1 MLEGVSV
8 IAQCLP
14 FSQIP
19 HTTPLFADYLAGS
32 PKVMPFYSRPP
43 QFHTWLHDEAKKVA
57 YEPGRRARV
66 AAILE
71 RQNRTW
77 GASATAL
84 ANVEKLRAGALAAV
98 SGQQVG
104 LFGGPLMGLLKV
116 LTAVK
121 LAEDATAHGVPTVP
135 VFWLASED
143 HDLPEVDH
151 GSFLGGDHRLR
162 RVTAETLGSPG
173 APVGTIKLG
182 TATSALVD
190 EISALVGGGEVAE
203 FLKQSYKPG
212 ETLASAFAKL
222 YTRLFAEFG
231 VIFLDPADPELH
243 AVAEPLL
250 HSAIEQAP
258 ELNDALLARSKAL
271 TAAGYHEQVKV
282 TSSSTLLFTLRD
294 GARVPIHRLN
304 RSTDRFEIAGQ
315 EISRQD
321 LLRCIGEK
329 PAEFSPNA
337 LFRPV
342 VQDFLLP
349 TLVYS
354 GGPAETAYLAQSAVV
369 YERLLG
375 RITPLFPRFSATL
388 VEGKAASL
396 LARYGLSVADMF
408 AGEDDLRETLAKKA
422 LPAHLQAVF
431 RGAQAT
437 LAQQVGELRTALTHL
452 DPTLSD
458 AAERAGRKML
468 YQMERLKARAAR
480 AELQKSEVLARHAA
494 VLSAALYPHKGLAE
508 REIAGVYYLG
518 HYGLELLRGV
528 FEHIRLDCLDHQ
540 ILWV

>member
-19 HTTPLFADYLAGS
+19 HTTPLFADYLS
-32 PKVMPFYSRPP
+32 SSSKVMTFYSRPP
-43 QFHTWLHDEAKKVA
+43 KFRTWLHDEAKTVA

-66 AAILE
+66 AAVLE
-71 RQNRTW
+71 RQNHAW
-77 GASATAL
+77 GASSRTL

-121 LAEDATAHGVPTVP
+121 LAEDATAGGLSVVP

-143 HDLPEVDH
+143 HDLAEVDH
-151 GSFLGGDHRLR
+151 VSFLGGDHRLQK
-162 RVTAETLGSPG
+162 VTAETQVSPG
-173 APVGTIKLG
+173 APVGTIEFG
-182 TATSALVD
+182 ASTSALV
-190 EISALVGGGEVAE
+190 EQISALVGGGEVAE
-203 FLKQSYKPG
+203 FLKLSYQPG
-212 ETLASAFAKL
+212 ETLAGAFAKL
-222 YTRLFAEFG
+222 YTRLFADFG

-243 AVAEPLL
+243 AVAEPLF
-250 HSAIEQAP
+250 HSAIERAP
-258 ELNDALLARSKAL
+258 ELNDALLTRSKAL

-282 TSSSTLLFTLRD
+282 TSSSSLLFTLRD

-304 RSTDRFEIAGQ
+304 RSTDRFEVAGE
-315 EISRQD
+315 EISQQD
-321 LLRCIGEK
+321 LLRRISDK
-329 PAEFSPNA
+329 PADFSPNA

-388 VEGKAASL
+388 VEGKAANL
-396 LARYGLSVADMF
+396 LARYGLAVADTF
-408 AGEDDLRETLAKKA
+408 AGEDALRETLAKKA
-422 LPAHLQAVF
+422 LPVRLQAVF
-431 RGAQAT
+431 QTAQAAIT
-437 LAQQVGELRTALTHL
+437 QQVRELTTALTQL
-452 DPTLSD
+452 DPTLTDS
-458 AAERAGRKML
+458 AERAGRKMS
-468 YQMERLKARAAR
+468 YQVERLKARAGR
-480 AELQKSEVLARHAA
+480 AELRRSEVLARHAA

-508 REIAGVYYLG
+508 REIAGVHYLG
-518 HYGLELLRGV
+518 RYGLDLLRGIY
-528 FEHIRLDCLDHQ
+528 EHIHLDCLDHQ